1 MTVKEKSQALAQ
13 QLLAKRYLAS
23 LKDNPEQYIGV
34 ELEFPIVNTMGNK
47 TDVLVTKAL
56 FKHLQE
62 VESLLRLKKMK
73 MGTQSSYSIK

>member
-23 LKDNPEQYIGV
+23 LKDSPEQYIGV
-34 ELEFPIVNTMGNK
+34 ELEFPIINTMGNE
-47 TDVLVTKAL
+47 TNVLVTKAL

-62 VESLLRLKKMK
+62 VEEFIAIKKMK
-73 MGTQSSYSIK
+73 MGIQSSYNIK

>member
-34 ELEFPIVNTMGNK
+34 ELEFPIINTMGNK

-56 FKHLQE
+56 LSICKKLK
-62 VESLLRLKKMK
+62 SLLRLNKMK
-73 MGTQSSYSIK
+73 MGIQSSYSIK

>member
-34 ELEFPIVNTMGNK
+34 ELEFPIINTMGCHEAALL
-47 TDVLVTKAL
+47 LVVARYD
-56 FKHLQE
+56 FIIAGAGGAHQ
-62 VESLLRLKKMK
+62 
-73 MGTQSSYSIK
+73 